1 MANSKC
7 KKKQSKP
14 LSSYERELKLKN
26 TFDRKVRKL
35 EKQVRNNPNDMI
47 AAYNL
52 AVFRKDGIK
61 GKGWAG

>member
-7 KKKQSKP
+7 KKKQRKP
-14 LSSYERELKLKN
+14 LSSYEQEVKRKN
-26 TFDRKVRKL
+26 TFDRKMRKL
-35 EKQVRNNPNDMI
+35 EKQVRNNPNDEI

-52 AVFRKDGIK
+52 AVFRKDGIN